1 MRKQIVYFFHKLLRH
16 RVSSSGNAAGLEDGE
31 RLETDGGISTVGKT
45 MGTDTD
51 STAESVWRDADDEAS
66 ARKEFER
73 IVNKGL
79 SESRM
84 PGCLL
89 VADVDKFREINHI
102 YGQDTG
108 DAILRNVANT
118 LSGCLPDYGCIGRQG
133 GDIFAMWLPSALP
146 ERVETLRRQTGV
158 VNDRLMHPSGELP
171 PVSVS
176 VGAAFGVPGDDCRS
190 LGKKAVKALNRV
202 KESGRCGFEI
212 YEDKETGTKAM
223 EE

>member
-1 MRKQIVYFFHKLLRH
+1 MRKQIVYFFHKLLGH
-16 RVSSSGNAAGLEDGE
+16 RGSSSGNTAVLEAGERQEADSGTSGFAGSQEAAGRKEF
-31 RLETDGGISTVGKT
+31 RHTVV
-45 MGTDTD
+45 
-51 STAESVWRDADDEAS
+51 AEAAD
-66 ARKEFER
+66 RKEFER
-73 IVNKGL
+73 IVNKSL
-79 SESRM
+79 CENRM

-102 YGQDTG
+102 YGRDTG
-108 DAILRNVANT
+108 DAILRNVENT
-118 LSGCLPDYGCIGRQG
+118 LSSCLTDYVCIGRQG
-133 GDIFAMWLPSALP
+133 GDTFAMWLPSALP
-146 ERVETLRRQTGV
+146 ERVQTLRRQTGV
-158 VNDRLMHPSGELP
+158 VNDRLMHPSEELP